1 MKYGGFKELTRIKI
15 IKAKNSKYD
24 GYQKGFASMLCTFFD
39 KKLQLRARINLLT
52 VVLKIIF
59 QTKNWLKNYTKQLS
73 ETLGKEKYNQ
83 IL

>member
-15 IKAKNSKYD
+15 TKAKNSKYD
-24 GYQKGFASMLCTFFD
+24 GYRKGFASMLYTFFD
-39 KKLQLRARINLLT
+39 KKLQLRMQINLLT

-59 QTKNWLKNYTKQLS
+59 QTKNWLKNYTNQLS

>member
-1 MKYGGFKELTRIKI
+1 MNYGSFKELTRIKI

-24 GYQKGFASMLCTFFD
+24 GYQKGFPSMLYTFFD
-39 KKLQLRARINLLT
+39 KKLQLRVQINLLI
-52 VVLKIIF
+52 VALKIIF
-59 QTKNWLKNYTKQLS
+59 QTKNWLKNYTNQLS